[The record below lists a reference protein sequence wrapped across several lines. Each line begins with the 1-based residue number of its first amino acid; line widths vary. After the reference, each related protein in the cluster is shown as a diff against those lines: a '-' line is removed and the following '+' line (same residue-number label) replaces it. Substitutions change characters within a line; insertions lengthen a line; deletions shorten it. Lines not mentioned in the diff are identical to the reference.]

1 MKISGVRI
9 LCSSS
14 SGVVSCRVTGW
25 CQVAGD
31 WVWLA
36 GNPVAGSIG
45 FCVLYHGFGSVMQK
59 EKNWAG
65 RAETSV
71 PDKRKGKVSGK
82 GEDHVQDAVSM
93 ESRMMGVKV
102 AQAELQSTGQEPLIH
117 LQRGRAGS
125 GDSQGQGSL
134 AGYSP

>member
-1 MKISGVRI
+1 MRSLGDHTDEGAWSEGSDENQWRKDLVFFLLWSW
-9 LCSSS
+9 
-14 SGVVSCRVTGW
+14 SCRVTGW

-31 WVWLA
+31 WVWLS

-45 FCVLYHGFGSVMQK
+45 FCVLYHGFRSVMQK
-59 EKNWAG
+59 EKNWVG

-71 PDKRKGKVSGK
+71 PDKHKGKVSGK

-102 AQAELQSTGQEPLIH
+102 AQAELQSTGQ
-117 LQRGRAGS
+117 
-125 GDSQGQGSL
+125 
-134 AGYSP
+134 